1 MVSNVNGAEW
11 AWIAVPL
18 TALGVWLGKKG
29 TQFVVWMRAVE
40 YQAGQA
46 SEYERGAREAIVQFE
61 STIAAKDAEIA
72 ALRAL
77 NAMGRDG
84 Q

>member
-1 MVSNVNGAEW
+1 MSINGSEW

-18 TALGVWLGKKG
+18 TALGGASVKVLGWLRR
-29 TQFVVWMRAVE
+29 MERE
-40 YQAGQA
+40 AGRA
-46 SEYERGAREAIVQFE
+46 SEYERTSREAVAQLE
-61 STIAAKDAEIA
+61 RTIAAKDAEIG

-77 NAMGRDG
+77 NAAGRGG

>member
-1 MVSNVNGAEW
+1 MAEVNGAEW

-18 TALGVWLGKKG
+18 TALGGAALKSLGWLRR
-29 TQFVVWMRAVE
+29 MERE
-40 YQAGQA
+40 AGRA
-46 SEYERGAREAIVQFE
+46 SEYERTSRDAVAQLER
-61 STIAAKDAEIA
+61 TIAAKDAEIN

-77 NAMGRDG
+77 NAAGRGG